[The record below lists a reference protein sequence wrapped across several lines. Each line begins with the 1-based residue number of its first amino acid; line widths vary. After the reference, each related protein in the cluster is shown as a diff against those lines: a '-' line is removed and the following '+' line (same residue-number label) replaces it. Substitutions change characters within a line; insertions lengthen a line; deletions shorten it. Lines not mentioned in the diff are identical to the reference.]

1 MRDKLH
7 DVIHFETGEVL
18 LEDSWPV
25 DVAIYLKQNPDL
37 TLNHVEQDEG
47 PWRPDDIRVD
57 TVYVDGSWDPFA
69 RNVARYV

>member
-25 DVAIYLKQNPDL
+25 DVAIFLKRNPTL
-37 TLNHVEQDEG
+37 TVSHVKQHDQTQRSAG
-47 PWRPDDIRVD
+47 LLVDD
-57 TVYVDGSWDPFA
+57 VYVDGVLDYSA
-69 RNVARYV
+69 YV